1 MFRQS
6 TMKNLIRIFLLV
18 AFSSFLFSC
27 KETEEPLQ
35 ILPPVEGGEWIIY
48 QLAKIHAG
56 DIPVEDKS
64 FSGTI
69 SGVEINLGRIPGDSL
84 VFIIPDVGSGPTE
97 LTVTMGRQIRTWNL
111 QLTRWTN
118 NTDPGVYIDNFLK
131 SAQSLQKEIQE
142 VDEMKEM
149 VVPFGTWIG
158 FFTQKLQSLS
168 DKEKEAMAGTF
179 RTGHNQL
186 FFENRHASFEL
197 PCRNGPEDTMSSMT
211 YGFVTYD
218 ISYLKHFSKLP
229 KTAFQEAMVAG
240 FGLSFWYQKILL
252 EYYAYQTLLCPVI
265 QDVQLIESSTEKILQ
280 PSDIVT
286 IEPLVPISFR
296 AVGTFR
302 RITKTDIEQGVD
314 ALFTPTYGFRR
325 KALLS
330 KYFSGW
336 MQSYIEDYK
345 WELPLLNERS
355 LVVAP
360 DVAPITTGPVHGQ
373 SWIVPLFMD
382 NPDIRIISYKQVGDS
397 LTLLFENYLGDP
409 LPFNLKLELW
419 ASSFKKVFEIPSV
432 LQTGCP
438 LQVDLLM
445 IGRTHS
451 LDIVSGL
458 QPYEITWSN
467 GVTGDLSQTLSPGN
481 YDISVKDADDCERK
495 IEFTVPEFG
504 TVEDIDGNVYET
516 VKIGNTWWMA
526 ENLRTTRKK
535 DGTAIQL
542 IEPNA
547 AWSSATVPA
556 YSWKGNDSGVDEK
569 YGKLYNYPAACC
581 DICPEGWRLPGIAEF
596 SSLSGIFGLNYGKH
610 MKEVNGWPLG
620 SLKSTNLSGLRIL
633 PSGARS
639 GTNGDFGGLAGELAT
654 FWTSSKDAYGLPQ
667 IGLLLGSADFFSA
680 TFSTNSRDGLSVRCV
695 K

>member
-1 MFRQS
+1 
-6 TMKNLIRIFLLV
+6 MKSRILLFIIASISV
-18 AFSSFLFSC
+18 IIFFSC
-27 KETEEPLQ
+27 KEEEEPLQ
-35 ILPPVEGGEWIIY
+35 VLPPVEGGEWIIY
-48 QLAKIHAG
+48 QLAKVPAA
-56 DIPVEDKS
+56 DIPVGDKS

-69 SGVEINLGRIPGDSL
+69 GGVEISLARIPGDSL
-84 VFIIPDVGSGPTE
+84 IFIIPDIGIGPTQLE
-97 LTVTMGRQIRTWNL
+97 VTMGRQIRTWDL
-111 QLTRWTN
+111 QLIKWPN
-118 NTDPGVYIDNFLK
+118 NTDTGVFFDRFLK
-131 SAQSLQKEIQE
+131 SALDLQIKIQE
-142 VDEMKEM
+142 VDELKEM
-149 VVPFGTWIG
+149 AVPFGTWIT
-158 FFTQKLQSLS
+158 FFTQKLQTLS
-168 DKEKEAMAGTF
+168 DIEKEAMTGTF
-179 RTGHNQL
+179 QAGQNHL
-186 FFENRHASFEL
+186 FFENPKKSFEL
-197 PCRNGPEDTMSSMT
+197 SCLNGPEDTMSSMT

-218 ISYLKHFSKLP
+218 ISYLRHISKLP
-229 KTAFQEAMVAG
+229 KTPFHEAMVAG

-265 QDVQLIESSTEKILQ
+265 QDVQLIESSTGKILQ
-280 PSDIVT
+280 PGDIVS
-286 IEPLVPISFR
+286 IEPLELISFK
-296 AVGTFR
+296 AFGTFR
-302 RITKTDIEQGVD
+302 KITKTDIEQGID
-314 ALFTPTYGFRR
+314 AMFSPTYGFRR

-330 KYFSGW
+330 KYFSSW
-336 MQSYIEDYK
+336 IQSYIEDYK
-345 WELPLLNERS
+345 WDLPILNERS
-355 LVVAP
+355 LVFAP
-360 DVAPITTGPVHGQ
+360 DEAPITTGPVIGQ
-373 SWIVPLFMD
+373 SWYLPYMD
-382 NPDIRIISYKQVGDS
+382 NPDVRLVENNFVGDS
-397 LTLLFENYLGDP
+397 LILKFENYLGDP

-419 ASSFKKVFEIPSV
+419 TPSFNKGFEVSAV

-438 LQVDLLM
+438 LTVDLLM

-467 GVTGDLSQTLSPGN
+467 GVIGDLSQNLAPGN
-481 YDISVKDADDCERK
+481 YDVKVIDADGCERT
-495 IEFTVPEFG
+495 IPFPVPEFG

-516 VKIGNTWWMA
+516 VKIGNTWWMT

-542 IEPNA
+542 IEADA

-556 YSWKGNDSGVDEK
+556 YSWKGNDSSIDEI

-596 SSLSGIFGLNYGKH
+596 SSLSGIFGMKYGKH

-639 GTNGDFGGLAGELAT
+639 GTNGNFGGLSGELAT
-654 FWTSSKDAYGLPQ
+654 FWTSAKDAYGLPQ
-667 IGLLLGSADFFSA
+667 IGLLLGSADFFSV